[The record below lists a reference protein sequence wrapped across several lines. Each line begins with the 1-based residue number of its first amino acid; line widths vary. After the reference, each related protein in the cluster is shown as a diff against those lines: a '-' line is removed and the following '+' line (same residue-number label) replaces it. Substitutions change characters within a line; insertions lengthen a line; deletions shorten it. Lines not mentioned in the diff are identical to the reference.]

1 LVLFG
6 QVLGVGSELALA
18 VSMVKRVREV
28 LCGLPSL
35 ASWQWLE
42 ARRLTVKRPA

>member
-1 LVLFG
+1 
-6 QVLGVGSELALA
+6 
-18 VSMVKRVREV
+18 VKRVREV

-42 ARRLTVKRPA
+42 ARRLTVK